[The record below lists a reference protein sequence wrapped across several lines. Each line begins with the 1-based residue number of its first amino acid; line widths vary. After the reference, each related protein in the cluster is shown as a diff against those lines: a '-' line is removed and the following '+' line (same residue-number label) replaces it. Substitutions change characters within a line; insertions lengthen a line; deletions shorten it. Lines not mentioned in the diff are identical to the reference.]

1 MSTEDEAPA
10 RLPVVRVLAG
20 IVAVVALVALGR
32 QFGVFLDRF
41 VTWVDGLGALG
52 PAVFILGYVAA
63 TVAFIPGSVL
73 TLAAGAIFG
82 LGPGVV
88 YVMVGATAGASL
100 AFLLARSVAR
110 EAIAQRLA
118 GNPRFAAIDRAVGR
132 EGLKIV
138 LLLRLS
144 PVFPFNLL
152 NYGLGL
158 TNVRFRDYVAAS
170 IGMLPGS
177 FLYTYSGF
185 VAGDLVRLAGDV
197 GPERGPAYYAVVAV
211 GLAADD
217 RRRRHRHP
225 HGAARDP
232 RGNRGGGRRR
242 GDGRRLRLTAIREAT
257 TSAGETAGAGRPPS
271 MQRSTT
277 RTPPARPR
285 SAAELCRRPEEGVR
299 GRGLP
304 SRRRSPAAGLRGP
317 FPAG

>member
-1 MSTEDEAPA
+1 MLRYASPVPSGSGGMVRSRAMSTEETPSK
-10 RLPVVRVLAG
+10 RLPVVRVLVG

-32 QFGVFLDRF
+32 QFGVFLERF

-52 PAVFILGYVAA
+52 PVVFMLGYVAA

-88 YVMVGATAGASL
+88 YVMIGATTGAAL

-118 GNPRFAAIDRAVGR
+118 GNARFAAIDRAVGR

-144 PVFPFNLL
+144 PVFPFNML

-177 FLYTYSGF
+177 LLYTYSGF
-185 VAGDLVRLAGDV
+185 VAGDLVRLAGDA
-197 GPERGPAYYAVVAV
+197 GPERGPVYYAVVGL
-211 GLAADD
+211 GLAATIAVTTIVTRTA
-217 RRRRHRHP
+217 RR
-225 HGAARDP
+225 
-232 RGNRGGGRRR
+232 
-242 GDGRRLRLTAIREAT
+242 AIREAT
-257 TSAGETAGAGRPPS
+257 VQAGAA
-271 MQRSTT
+271 
-277 RTPPARPR
+277 PA
-285 SAAELCRRPEEGVR
+285 
-299 GRGLP
+299 
-304 SRRRSPAAGLRGP
+304 
-317 FPAG
+317 

>member
-1 MSTEDEAPA
+1 MSTESPTSK
-10 RLPVVRVLAG
+10 RLPVARVLVG

-41 VTWVDGLGALG
+41 VTWVDGLGAFG
-52 PAVFILGYVAA
+52 PVVFIVGYVTA

-88 YVMVGATAGASL
+88 YVMIGATTGASL

-110 EAIAQRLA
+110 EAIAQRLE

-132 EGLKIV
+132 EGFKIV

-144 PVFPFNLL
+144 PVFPFNML

-158 TNVRFRDYVAAS
+158 TTVRFTDYVLAS

-177 FLYTYSGF
+177 LLYTYSGF
-185 VAGDLVRLAGDV
+185 VAGDLVLRLAGNA

-211 GLAADD
+211 GLAATLAVTLVVTRTA
-217 RRRRHRHP
+217 RR
-225 HGAARDP
+225 
-232 RGNRGGGRRR
+232 
-242 GDGRRLRLTAIREAT
+242 AISEAT
-257 TSAGETAGAGRPPS
+257 GETEA
-271 MQRSTT
+271 
-277 RTPPARPR
+277 
-285 SAAELCRRPEEGVR
+285 
-299 GRGLP
+299 
-304 SRRRSPAAGLRGP
+304 AAG
-317 FPAG
+317 